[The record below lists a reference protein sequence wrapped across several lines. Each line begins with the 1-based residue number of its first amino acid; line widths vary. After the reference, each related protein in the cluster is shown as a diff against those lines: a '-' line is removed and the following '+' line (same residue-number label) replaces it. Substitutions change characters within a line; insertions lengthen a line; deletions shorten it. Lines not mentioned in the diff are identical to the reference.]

1 MKEDGRKGE
10 SILPEAVNTAAEAGR
25 TDKNRKPSDENDFS
39 KGSVVRHILSLA
51 APMTLAQL
59 INVLYSVVDRI
70 YIGHLPHA
78 SAQALTGIG
87 LCLPIIT
94 IISAFANLFGM
105 GGAPL
110 CSIARGGHQEK
121 RAQTVMGNSF
131 SMLLLTGA
139 VLMIF
144 CFAVKKPLLYMF
156 GASES
161 TYGYADQYIT
171 IYLLG
176 TIFVMVSLGMNN
188 FINAQGFGEM
198 GMLTVLLGAVMN
210 IILDPILIF
219 GFDMGVRGAAIAT
232 VISQGA
238 SALWVFLFLTGKKA
252 LFRLNRAAMRLQA
265 SVVKEITFLG
275 TSGFVMSVTNGT
287 VQIVCNAVLARYGG
301 DVYVGIMTVIN
312 SVREIATLPLNGL
325 TSGAQPVMGYNYG
338 AGCYRRVKS
347 AIKFITVVG
356 IIFSLILWAVVFLE
370 PRFFLHLFTQEKDLI
385 EQGIPA
391 MQIYFCGIFMMALQF
406 VGQSTYVALN
416 RPKQAVFFSLFRK
429 VIIVV
434 PLTILLPMVGGLGT
448 DGVFWAEPVSNVIGG
463 TACFVTMLVTV
474 WPTLREKGTD
484 SSAAP
489 FAKPH

>member
-1 MKEDGRKGE
+1 MGE
-10 SILPEAVNTAAEAGR
+10 ANTARFGQPE
-25 TDKNRKPSDENDFS
+25 TDNDTSNENDFS
-39 KGSVVRHILSLA
+39 KGSIVRHILSLA
-51 APMTLAQL
+51 VPMTLAQL

-78 SAQALTGIG
+78 SAEALTGIG

-110 CSIARGGHQEK
+110 CSIARGGHEEK

-131 SMLLLTGA
+131 SMLLVTGA
-139 VLMIF
+139 VLMIL
-144 CFAVKKPLLYMF
+144 CLALKRPILYLF
-156 GASES
+156 GASEA
-161 TYGYADQYIT
+161 TYGYANDYIT

-188 FINAQGFGEM
+188 FINAQGFGKM

-210 IILDPILIF
+210 IILDPVLIF

-238 SALWVFLFLTGKKA
+238 SALWVFTFLTGRRA
-252 LFRLNRAAMRLQA
+252 LFKLTRESMRLKA
-265 SVVKEITFLG
+265 KLVKDITFLG

-301 DVYVGIMTVIN
+301 DLYVGIMTVIN

-338 AGCYRRVKS
+338 AGCYKRVKS
-347 AIKFITVVG
+347 AIRFITAVGVV
-356 IIFSLILWAVVFLE
+356 FSLILWAVVFLE
-370 PRFFLHLFTQEKDLI
+370 PRFFLHLFTSEQELI
-385 EQGIPA
+385 EKGIPA
-391 MQIYFCGIFMMALQF
+391 LKIYFCGIFMMALQF
-406 VGQSTYVALN
+406 VGQSTNVALN

-448 DGVFWAEPVSNVIGG
+448 DGVFWAEPVSNVVGG

-474 WPTLREKGTD
+474 WPSLKEIL
-484 SSAAP
+484 
-489 FAKPH
+489 

>member
-1 MKEDGRKGE
+1 MTEER
-10 SILPEAVNTAAEAGR
+10 
-25 TDKNRKPSDENDFS
+25 NDFS

-87 LCLPIIT
+87 LCLPVIT

-110 CSIARGGHQEK
+110 CSIARGGHEDK
-121 RAQTVMGNSF
+121 RAQKVMGNSF
-131 SMLLLTGA
+131 SMLLLTG
-139 VLMIF
+139 VILMILF
-144 CFAVKKPLLYMF
+144 FIFKRPVLYLF
-156 GASES
+156 GASND
-161 TYGYADQYIT
+161 TFGYANAYLS

-176 TIFVMVSLGMNN
+176 TVFVMVSLGMNN
-188 FINAQGFGEM
+188 FINAQGFGKM
-198 GMLTVLLGAVMN
+198 GMMTVLLGAVMN

-219 GFDMGVRGAAIAT
+219 GFHMGVQGAAIAT

-238 SALWVFLFLTGKKA
+238 SALWVLLFLTGRKA
-252 LFRLNRAAMRLQA
+252 IFKLTREAMRLNG
-265 SVVKEITFLG
+265 SLVKEITFLG
-275 TSGFVMSVTNGT
+275 TSGFVMAVTNGT

-301 DVYVGIMTVIN
+301 DIYVGIMTVIN
-312 SVREIATLPLNGL
+312 SVREIASLPLNGL

-338 AGCYRRVKS
+338 AGCYRRVRT
-347 AIKFITVVG
+347 AIRFITAAG
-356 IIFSLILWAVVFLE
+356 IGFSLIVWVVVFVE
-370 PRFFLHLFTQEKDLI
+370 PRFFLHLFTTEQELI
-385 EQGIPA
+385 TEGIPA
-391 MQIYFCGIFMMALQF
+391 MQIYFCGFFMMALQF

-434 PLTILLPMVGGLGT
+434 PLTILLPMIGGLAT
-448 DGVFWAEPVSNVIGG
+448 SGVFWAEPVSNVIGG
-463 TACFVTMLVTV
+463 TACFVTMMITV
-474 WPTLREKGTD
+474 WPSLKEQQK
-484 SSAAP
+484 
-489 FAKPH
+489 

>member
-1 MKEDGRKGE
+1 MKGE
-10 SILPEAVNTAAEAGR
+10 ENTARPGQPEADINTS
-25 TDKNRKPSDENDFS
+25 NENDFS
-39 KGSVVRHILSLA
+39 KGSIVRHILSFA
-51 APMTLAQL
+51 VPMTLAQL

-78 SAQALTGIG
+78 SAEALTGIG

-110 CSIARGGHQEK
+110 CSIARGGHEEK

-131 SMLLLTGA
+131 SMLLATGA
-139 VLMIF
+139 VLMIL
-144 CFAVKKPLLYMF
+144 CLALKRPILYLF
-156 GASES
+156 GASEA
-161 TYGYADQYIT
+161 TYGYANDYIT

-188 FINAQGFGEM
+188 FINAQGFGKM

-210 IILDPILIF
+210 IVLDPVLIF

-238 SALWVFLFLTGKKA
+238 SALWVFTFLTGRRA
-252 LFRLNRAAMRLQA
+252 LFKLTRESMKLKAKL
-265 SVVKEITFLG
+265 VKDITFLG

-301 DVYVGIMTVIN
+301 DLYVGIMTVIN

-338 AGCYRRVKS
+338 AGCYKRVKS
-347 AIKFITVVG
+347 AIRFITAVGVV
-356 IIFSLILWAVVFLE
+356 FSLILWAVVFLE
-370 PRFFLHLFTQEKDLI
+370 PRFFLHLFTSEQELI
-385 EQGIPA
+385 EKGIPA
-391 MQIYFCGIFMMALQF
+391 LKIYFCGIFMMALQF
-406 VGQSTYVALN
+406 VGQSTNVALN

-434 PLTILLPMVGGLGT
+434 PLTILLPMIGGLGT
-448 DGVFWAEPVSNVIGG
+448 DGVFWAEPVSNVVGG

>member
-39 KGSVVRHILSLA
+39 KGRVVRHILSLA

-188 FINAQGFGEM
+188 FINAQGFGKM

-474 WPTLREKGTD
+474 WPTLKEKGTD

-489 FAKPH
+489 LAKPH

>member
-1 MKEDGRKGE
+1 MKGE
-10 SILPEAVNTAAEAGR
+10 ENTGVQYGQPEG
-25 TDKNRKPSDENDFS
+25 DKTSNDNDFS
-39 KGSVVRHILSLA
+39 KGSIVGHILSLA
-51 APMTLAQL
+51 IPMTLAQL

-78 SAQALTGIG
+78 SAEALTGIG
-87 LCLPIIT
+87 LCLPVIT
-94 IISAFANLFGM
+94 IISAFANLYGM

-110 CSIARGGHQEK
+110 CSIARGGHEEK
-121 RAQTVMGNSF
+121 HAQKVMGNSF

-139 VLMIF
+139 VLMLL
-144 CFAVKKPLLYMF
+144 CFALKRPILYLF
-156 GASES
+156 GASEA
-161 TYGYADQYIT
+161 TYGYANDYIT

-176 TIFVMVSLGMNN
+176 TVFVMVSLGMNN
-188 FINAQGFGEM
+188 FINAQGFGKM

-238 SALWVFLFLTGKKA
+238 SALWVFSFLTGRKA
-252 LFRLNRAAMRLQA
+252 LFRLTRESMKLKAHL
-265 SVVKEITFLG
+265 VKDIIFLG

-301 DVYVGIMTVIN
+301 DLYVGIMTVIN

-338 AGCYRRVKS
+338 AGCYKRVKS
-347 AIKFITVVG
+347 SIKFITVVG
-356 IIFSLILWAVVFLE
+356 VVFSLILWAVVFLE
-370 PRFFLHLFTQEKDLI
+370 PRFFLHLFTSEQELI
-385 EQGIPA
+385 EKGIPA
-391 MQIYFCGIFMMALQF
+391 LQIYFCGIFMMALQF
-406 VGQSTYVALN
+406 VGQSTNVALN

-474 WPTLREKGTD
+474 WPALKEEKRKA
-484 SSAAP
+484 SA
-489 FAKPH
+489 

>member
-1 MKEDGRKGE
+1 MKGE
-10 SILPEAVNTAAEAGR
+10 ENTVRSGQPEADNDTS
-25 TDKNRKPSDENDFS
+25 NENDFS
-39 KGSVVRHILSLA
+39 KGSIVRHILSLA
-51 APMTLAQL
+51 VPMTLAQL

-78 SAQALTGIG
+78 SAEALTGIG

-110 CSIARGGHQEK
+110 CSIARGGHEEK

-131 SMLLLTGA
+131 SMLLVTGA
-139 VLMIF
+139 VLMIL
-144 CFAVKKPLLYMF
+144 CLALKRPILYLF
-156 GASES
+156 GASEA
-161 TYGYADQYIT
+161 TYGYADDYIT

-188 FINAQGFGEM
+188 FINAQGFGKM

-210 IILDPILIF
+210 IILDPVLIF

-238 SALWVFLFLTGKKA
+238 SALWVFTFLQGRRA
-252 LFRLNRAAMRLQA
+252 LVKLTRESMRLK
-265 SVVKEITFLG
+265 VKLGKDITFLG

-301 DVYVGIMTVIN
+301 DLYVGIMTVIN

-338 AGCYRRVKS
+338 AGCYKRVKS
-347 AIKFITVVG
+347 AIRFITAVGVV
-356 IIFSLILWAVVFLE
+356 FSLILWAVVFLE
-370 PRFFLHLFTQEKDLI
+370 PRFFLHLFTSEQELI
-385 EQGIPA
+385 EKGIPA
-391 MQIYFCGIFMMALQF
+391 LQIYFCGIFMMALQF
-406 VGQSTYVALN
+406 VGQSTNVALN

-429 VIIVV
+429 GIIVV
-434 PLTILLPMVGGLGT
+434 PLTILLPMIGGLGT
-448 DGVFWAEPVSNVIGG
+448 DGVFWAEPVSNVVGG

-474 WPTLREKGTD
+474 WPTLKEKGTD

>member
-1 MKEDGRKGE
+1 MKEKE
-10 SILPEAVNTAAEAGR
+10 NTAQPGQPE
-25 TDKNRKPSDENDFS
+25 TDNKISGDNDFS
-39 KGSVVRHILSLA
+39 KGSIVRHILSLA
-51 APMTLAQL
+51 VPMTLAQL

-94 IISAFANLFGM
+94 IISAFANLFGT

-110 CSIARGGHQEK
+110 CSIARGGHEEK
-121 RAQTVMGNSF
+121 RAERVMGNSF
-131 SMLLLTGA
+131 CMLLFTGA
-139 VLMIF
+139 GLMIL
-144 CFAVKKPLLYMF
+144 CLALKKPILYLF
-156 GASES
+156 GASET
-161 TYGYADQYIT
+161 TYGYANDYIT

-188 FINAQGFGEM
+188 FINAQGFGKM

-210 IILDPILIF
+210 IILDPVLIF
-219 GFDMGVRGAAIAT
+219 AFDMGVRGAAVAT

-238 SALWVFLFLTGKKA
+238 SALWVFIFLTGKKA
-252 LFRLNRAAMRLQA
+252 LFRLNRESMKLKA
-265 SVVKEITFLG
+265 SLIKEITFLG

-301 DVYVGIMTVIN
+301 DLYVGIMTVIN

-338 AGCYRRVKS
+338 AGCYKRVKAS
-347 AIKFITVVG
+347 IRFITAVG
-356 IIFSLILWAVVFLE
+356 IVFSLILWAVVFLE
-370 PRFFLHLFTQEKDLI
+370 PRFFLHLFTTEQELI
-385 EQGIPA
+385 EKGIPA
-391 MQIYFCGIFMMALQF
+391 LQIYFCGIFMMALQF
-406 VGQSTYVALN
+406 AGQSTNVALN

-434 PLTILLPMVGGLGT
+434 PLTILLPVIGGLGT

-463 TACFVTMLVTV
+463 TACFVTMLITV
-474 WPTLREKGTD
+474 WPSLKEKGAD
-484 SSAAP
+484 S
-489 FAKPH
+489 

>member
-1 MKEDGRKGE
+1 
-10 SILPEAVNTAAEAGR
+10 
-25 TDKNRKPSDENDFS
+25 
-39 KGSVVRHILSLA
+39 VVRHILSLA

-87 LCLPIIT
+87 LCLPVIT

-110 CSIARGGHQEK
+110 CSIARGGHQED
-121 RAQTVMGNSF
+121 RAQKVMGNSF
-131 SMLLLTGA
+131 SMLLLSGM

-144 CFAVKKPLLYMF
+144 CLIFKEPVLYLF
-156 GASES
+156 GASEE
-161 TYGYADQYIT
+161 TFGYADAYLT

-176 TIFVMVSLGMNN
+176 TVFVMTSLGMNN
-188 FINAQGFGEM
+188 FINAQGFGKM
-198 GMLTVLLGAVMN
+198 GMMTVLLGAVMN
-210 IILDPILIF
+210 IILDPVLIF

-238 SALWVFLFLTGKKA
+238 SAVWVFFFLTGKKA
-252 LFRLNRAAMRLQA
+252 LFKLTRESMKIRLSL
-265 SVVKEITFLG
+265 VKEITFLG

-287 VQIVCNAVLARYGG
+287 VQIVCNAVLARFGG
-301 DVYVGIMTVIN
+301 DIYVGIMTVIN
-312 SVREIATLPLNGL
+312 SVREIASLPLNGL

-338 AGCYRRVKS
+338 AGCYRRVRT
-347 AIKFITVVG
+347 AIRFITAAG
-356 IIFSLILWAVVFLE
+356 IGFSLVVWAVVFVE
-370 PRFFLHLFTQEKDLI
+370 PRFFLHLFTQEQELI
-385 EQGIPA
+385 TEGIPA
-391 MQIYFCGIFMMALQF
+391 MQIYFCGFFMMALQF

-434 PLTILLPMVGGLGT
+434 PLTILLPLIGGLGT

-463 TACFVTMLVTV
+463 TACFVTMMLTV
-474 WPTLREKGTD
+474 WPTLKEA
-484 SSAAP
+484 SA
-489 FAKPH
+489 

>member
-188 FINAQGFGEM
+188 FINAQGFGKM

-434 PLTILLPMVGGLGT
+434 PFTILLPMVGALGT

-474 WPTLREKGTD
+474 WPTLKEKGTD
-484 SSAAP
+484 S
-489 FAKPH
+489 